1 MFSSKSGSALRAG
14 TGSLGWVMQAY
25 HECIM
30 RVHLLASTLCLLVG
44 FHATAQQPKPFA
56 FRDLRLGMTLSEF
69 HKMHPSGS
77 DSVSDL
83 STASLTRHLTQA
95 NCGRGTGETKMSGN
109 ENVGVI
115 RCGYKVPLEK
125 VVSLL
130 HVSAYSVS
138 TMFLNGKLAVVE
150 IQPPMNTDM
159 CFERPPEPTSDRF
172 PMFLSACDRFRELM
186 QNVKD
191 SVAAV
196 GPVKT
201 VTDNRYQLPLL
212 RWDNGSSVAELQ
224 ATQCG
229 PWNSTDSGWGQAIS
243 EVLAGSYCGPRDSAS
258 SSLTMI
264 LYVHRELGS
273 ALAEQLAK

>member
-1 MFSSKSGSALRAG
+1 
-14 TGSLGWVMQAY
+14 
-25 HECIM
+25 
-30 RVHLLASTLCLLVG
+30 VG

-130 HVSAYSVS
+130 HVSAY
-138 TMFLNGKLAVVE
+138 
-150 IQPPMNTDM
+150 
-159 CFERPPEPTSDRF
+159 
-172 PMFLSACDRFRELM
+172 
-186 QNVKD
+186 
-191 SVAAV
+191 
-196 GPVKT
+196 
-201 VTDNRYQLPLL
+201 
-212 RWDNGSSVAELQ
+212 NGSSVAELQ